1 MVSALKRRRHYHLD
15 GRAMSRFRTAGLSEM
30 ARPSKCL
37 DSRDRVYG
45 LLGLVDPQ
53 ELAEFPIPIG
63 YLQSSSTLLLQ
74 LWKRRLGQLN
84 LEFMSILEFDFDLVI
99 YATALR
105 TILGLPYDCGMS
117 DGVPVF
123 DYWMRSSLT
132 REQKRE
138 TALSNSASQIRGHV
152 YK

>member
-1 MVSALKRRRHYHLD
+1 MDFLGWL
-15 GRAMSRFRTAGLSEM
+15 FR
-30 ARPSKCL
+30 K
-37 DSRDRVYG
+37 
-45 LLGLVDPQ
+45 

-63 YLQSSSTLLLQ
+63 YLQPSSTLLLQ

-84 LEFMSILEFDFDLVI
+84 LEFMSMLEFDFDLVI
-99 YATALR
+99 YATTLR